1 MQHSIRNFSYFCL
14 AGMLKQNPMQRI
26 LTVLAVAGSLG
37 AFAQTSKE
45 SGKMIKYPQT
55 KKVDTTD
62 VYFGNKVQ
70 DPYRWLE
77 NDRSDETGMWVT
89 AQNEVTFGYLSQIP
103 FRNAIK
109 ERMEKI
115 WNYERISAPFKEGN
129 YTYYYRN
136 NGLQNQSVLYRKDG
150 SGKEEI
156 FLDPNTFS
164 KDGSTSLGEL
174 SFSKDGSKLAYS
186 ISEGGSDWR
195 KVIIVDAVSG
205 KQIEDTIVDVKFSGI
220 SWKGNEG
227 FYYSSYDKPTG
238 SELSAKTDQHKLY
251 YHKLGTAQKSDP
263 VIFGLDEKRRY
274 VGGSVTEDDKYLV
287 ISAANSTS
295 GNELYLKDLTKADSK
310 IITIVSNFETD
321 NYIIDNVGSKLYIV
335 TDFNAPNK
343 RIVTVDASSPAQA
356 NWKDFIKETP
366 NVLSPSSG
374 SGYFFANYMKDAVSV
389 VLQYDYNGKLIREVK
404 LPGIGSAGG
413 FGGKM
418 KEKVLYYSFTNYI
431 TPGTTY
437 AFDPKTGKSTLYQKP
452 KVDFNSEAYESKQVF
467 YASKDGTMIPMIITH
482 KKGLIMDGNN
492 PTILYGYG
500 GFNVSLTPA
509 FSIANAVWLEQGGIY
524 AVANLRGG
532 GEYGKSWHDAGTKL
546 QKQNV
551 FNDFIAAAEYLISQ
565 KYTSSDYLAIRGGS
579 NGGLLVG
586 AVMTQ
591 RPDLMK
597 VALPAVGVLDM
608 LRYHTFTAGAGWAYD
623 YGTAEDSEEMFKY
636 ILGYSPVHQVKN
648 GTKYPATMVTTG
660 DHDDRVVP
668 AHSFKFA
675 AELQEK
681 QSGPNPVLIRI
692 DVNAGHG
699 AGKSVAQT
707 IQENTDIQ
715 SFILYNMGFMQL
727 PQNK

>member
-1 MQHSIRNFSYFCL
+1 
-14 AGMLKQNPMQRI
+14 
-26 LTVLAVAGSLG
+26 
-37 AFAQTSKE
+37 
-45 SGKMIKYPQT
+45 MIKYPQT
-55 KKVDTTD
+55 KKVETAD
-62 VYFGNKVQ
+62 VYFGHTVQ

-77 NDRSDETGMWVT
+77 NDRSDETGVWV
-89 AQNEVTFGYLSQIP
+89 AAENEITFGYLSQIP

-115 WNYERISAPFKEGN
+115 WNYERISAPFKEGK

-136 NGLQNQSVLYRKDG
+136 NGLQNQSVLYRKDA
-150 SGKEEI
+150 SGKEEV

-174 SFSKDGSKLAYS
+174 SFSRDGSLLAYS

-195 KVIIVDAVSG
+195 KIIILDAASG
-205 KQIEDTIVDVKFSGI
+205 KQQEDTLVDVKFSGM

-251 YHKLGTAQKSDP
+251 YHKLGTPQKDDQ
-263 VIFGLDEKRRY
+263 VIFGLNEKRRY
-274 VGGSVTEDDKYLV
+274 VGGSVTEDDRYLI

-295 GNELYLKDLTKADSK
+295 GNELYLKDLTQKDSK
-310 IITIVSNFETD
+310 LITVVNNFDTD
-321 NYIIDNVGSKLYIV
+321 SYIIDNVGSKLYIV
-335 TDFNAPNK
+335 TNLNAPNK
-343 RIVTVDASSPAQA
+343 RIVTVDAASPAPA

-366 NVLSPSSG
+366 NVLSPSTG
-374 SGYFFANYMKDAVSV
+374 SGYFFANYMKDAVSMI
-389 VLQYDYNGKLIREVK
+389 LQYDYNGKLVREIK

-413 FGGKM
+413 FGGKRE
-418 KEKVLYYSFTNYI
+418 EKTLYYSFTNYI

-437 AFDPKTGKSTLYQKP
+437 AFDPKSGKSSVYQKP
-452 KVDFNSEAYESKQVF
+452 KVDFNSEDYESKQVF

-482 KKGLIMDGNN
+482 KKGLKMDGNN

-509 FSIANAVWLEQGGIY
+509 FSIANAVWMEQGGIY

-551 FNDFIAAAEYLISQ
+551 FNDFIAAGEYLIAQ

-623 YGTAEDSEEMFKY
+623 YGTAEDSEEMFTY
-636 ILGYSPVHQVKN
+636 IHGYSPVHQVKQ
-648 GTKYPATMVTTG
+648 GVQYPATMITTG

-681 QSGPNPVLIRI
+681 QTGDNPVLIRI

-715 SFILYNMGFMQL
+715 SFVLYNMGFKEL
-727 PQNK
+727 PKK